1 MGILRNSVI
10 GIPVLVV
17 ALFLVRVVLFKTG
30 LIYTV
35 KQWRMKIVDW
45 FHVYQFYRVPEFNDN
60 LQENQLY
67 RRVHAYLNS
76 LSSIENSDYTNLFA
90 GRKSNEIILR
100 LDRNQVIGDEF
111 LGARVCWINGEDE
124 DGSRSFVLKIRKA
137 DKRRILGSYLNHI
150 HTVSEELEQ
159 RNKEPKLFMNVAG
172 NEEKIGRWRSIP
184 FTHPCTFDN
193 IAMEADLKDKV
204 KSDLESFLKGK
215 QFYNRLGR
223 VWKRSYLLY
232 GPSGTGKSSFVAAMA
247 SFLNYDVYDIDL
259 SKVEDD
265 SDLKMILLQT
275 TCRSVIVI
283 EDLDRFLS
291 VKSTALSVSGVLN
304 FTDGIL
310 SSCAADERI
319 MVFTMTSKEQID
331 PAVLRPG
338 RVDVHIHFPLCDF
351 TAFKALASSYL
362 GLKEHKLFP
371 QVEGIFRDGASL
383 SPAEIG
389 ELMIA
394 NRNSPSRALK
404 SVINALQTDGDRRG
418 TPASTRRLFHE
429 RASSEDYEG
438 DTSGP
443 LCGGGSSPAVK
454 EFKKLYG
461 LLRLKS
467 NRKSQS
473 FNLTREL
480 RNGFGFEYFED
491 ERDAEDAI
499 RKLHNYRFE
508 KRRLSVE
515 WGRRGERSRH
525 GDGSYQKP
533 TKTLFVCN
541 FDPFRTKEVDIEQH
555 FQPYGK
561 VINVRIRSNYSFAQF
576 ATQADA
582 TKALEATQRSQILGK
597 VIAVEYGLEDDDE
610 RDDRRGGGS
619 PKRSPSP
626 AYHRRP
632 IPDYGRPR
640 SPEYDRGRRSPA
652 AYERRRSPA
661 ACERRMSPADYG
673 RMSPDNG
680 KQRSSSYDRYR
691 SLSPVPRGRKS
702 EECRTRSYQEC
713 L

>member
-247 SFLNYDVYDIDL
+247 SFLNYDV
-259 SKVEDD
+259 
-265 SDLKMILLQT
+265 
-275 TCRSVIVI
+275 
-283 EDLDRFLS
+283 
-291 VKSTALSVSGVLN
+291 
-304 FTDGIL
+304 
-310 SSCAADERI
+310 
-319 MVFTMTSKEQID
+319 
-331 PAVLRPG
+331 
-338 RVDVHIHFPLCDF
+338 
-351 TAFKALASSYL
+351 YL

-691 SLSPVPRGRKS
+691 R
-702 EECRTRSYQEC
+702 
-713 L
+713 

>member
-17 ALFLVRVVLFKTG
+17 VLFLVRVVLFKTG

-35 KQWRMKIVDW
+35 KQWRRKIFDW

-67 RRVHAYLNS
+67 RRVYAYLNS

-159 RNKEPKLFMNVAG
+159 RNKELKLFMNVAG
-172 NEEKIGRWRSIP
+172 NDEKIGRWRSIP

-193 IAMEADLKDKV
+193 IAMEADLKEKV

-247 SFLNYDVYDIDL
+247 SFLNYDV
-259 SKVEDD
+259 
-265 SDLKMILLQT
+265 
-275 TCRSVIVI
+275 
-283 EDLDRFLS
+283 
-291 VKSTALSVSGVLN
+291 
-304 FTDGIL
+304 
-310 SSCAADERI
+310 
-319 MVFTMTSKEQID
+319 
-331 PAVLRPG
+331 
-338 RVDVHIHFPLCDF
+338 
-351 TAFKALASSYL
+351 YL

-418 TPASTRRLFHE
+418 TPATTRRLFHE

-480 RNGFGFEYFED
+480 RNGFGFVYFED

-508 KRRLSVE
+508 KRTLSVE
-515 WGRRGERSRH
+515 WGR
-525 GDGSYQKP
+525 KP

-541 FDPFRTKEVDIEQH
+541 FDSFRTKEVDIVEH

-561 VINVRIRSNYSFAQF
+561 VINVRMRSNYLFAQF
-576 ATQADA
+576 ATQEEA

-597 VIAVEYGLEDDDE
+597 VIAVEYGLKDDDE

-626 AYHRRP
+626 AYR
-632 IPDYGRPR
+632 IIG
-640 SPEYDRGRRSPA
+640 PEYDRGRSPA
-652 AYERRRSPA
+652 AYVRGRRSPSAYDRRGRSPSAYDRRGRSPSPYDRRRRSPSAYERRKSPA

-673 RMSPDNG
+673 HRSPDNG
-680 KQRSSSYDRYR
+680 RQRSPSYDRYR
-691 SLSPVPRGRKS
+691 SLSPVPRGRKA
-702 EECRTRSYQEC
+702 EEYEKSAEPEATKNACDTMVSRP
-713 L
+713 

>member
-193 IAMEADLKDKV
+193 IAMEADLKEKV

-418 TPASTRRLFHE
+418 NPASTRRLFHE

-480 RNGFGFEYFED
+480 RNVYFED

-515 WGRRGERSRH
+515 WGGGYIYSGERSRH

-541 FDPFRTKEVDIEQH
+541 FNPME
-555 FQPYGK
+555 
-561 VINVRIRSNYSFAQF
+561 
-576 ATQADA
+576 
-582 TKALEATQRSQILGK
+582 
-597 VIAVEYGLEDDDE
+597 
-610 RDDRRGGGS
+610 
-619 PKRSPSP
+619 
-626 AYHRRP
+626 
-632 IPDYGRPR
+632 
-640 SPEYDRGRRSPA
+640 
-652 AYERRRSPA
+652 
-661 ACERRMSPADYG
+661 
-673 RMSPDNG
+673 
-680 KQRSSSYDRYR
+680 RSSTYA
-691 SLSPVPRGRKS
+691 
-702 EECRTRSYQEC
+702 
-713 L
+713 